1 MNWLLGKIVGNPA
14 VLLAIVLAAFLAG
27 GSAAWTV
34 QGWRLDAV
42 QSKFDGFVATAKAQG
57 EAAQTLKLAQEKKDK
72 LNKEKIDAEVKRSLD
87 RLRAD
92 NQRLRQ
98 QRPGGSFVPSTASAA
113 GSPDRA
119 CFDRAQLESAV
130 RVLDS
135 EVSGLVEQGS
145 EAVTKLDFAK
155 AWALRMSDTL
165 TLVNKGAPPWP

>member
-1 MNWLLGKIVGNPA
+1 MNFLLGLVTKNP
-14 VLLAIVLAAFLAG
+14 LAMLWIVLAAFVAG
-27 GSAAWTV
+27 GVSGGTAAWKFQGMRLATV
-34 QGWRLDAV
+34 QA
-42 QSKFDGFVATAKAQG
+42 KFDGFVASTKAQG
-57 EAAQTLKLAQEKKDK
+57 EAAQTLKAAQEKKDK
-72 LNKEKIDAEVKRSLD
+72 LNKEQADAETKRTLTT
-87 RLRAD
+87 LRAD
-92 NQRLRQ
+92 VKRMRDA
-98 QRPGGSFVPSTASAA
+98 RARSGFVPSTASAA

-165 TLVNKGAPPWP
+165 TPRK

>member
-1 MNWLLGKIVGNPA
+1 MNLLLSAASRVTGNPM
-14 VLLAIVLAAFLAG
+14 LLLWIALGAFAAGVVSG
-27 GSAAWTV
+27 GGVAWTV

-42 QSKFDGFVATAKAQG
+42 QAKFDGFVASTKAQG
-57 EAAQTLKLAQEKKDK
+57 EAAQTLKAAQEKKDK
-72 LNKEKIDAEVKRSLD
+72 LNKEQTDAETKRTLTT
-87 RLRAD
+87 LRAD
-92 NQRLRQ
+92 VKRMRDA
-98 QRPGGSFVPSTASAA
+98 RARSGFVPSTASAA

-119 CFDRAQLESAV
+119 CFDRAQLESAI

-165 TLVNKGAPPWP
+165 TPHK

>member
-1 MNWLLGKIVGNPA
+1 MNLLLSAVSRITGNPM
-14 VLLAIVLAAFLAG
+14 LLLWIALGAFAAGVMSG
-27 GSAAWTV
+27 GGAAWTV

-57 EAAQTLKLAQEKKDK
+57 EAAITLKAAQEKKDK
-72 LNKEKIDAEVKRSLD
+72 LNKEQTDAETKRALTT
-87 RLRAD
+87 LRAD
-92 NQRLRQ
+92 IKRMRDA
-98 QRPGGSFVPSTASAA
+98 RARSGFVPAAASSAS
-113 GSPDRA
+113 SPDRA

-135 EVSGLVEQGS
+135 EVSGLIEQGS

-165 TLVNKGAPPWP
+165 TPRK